1 MCRVKV
7 TKLLPFFSK
16 HDLHDPDSS
25 LLFPLCCKPN
35 MSDEPFCGLFCQTKT
50 YHAYSNKDAIKSYA
64 DLILT
69 HIFTKKLII
78 FVNDDAILN
87 VAEGY

>member
-7 TKLLPFFSK
+7 TKLLPIFRK

-25 LLFPLCCKPN
+25 LLFPQCCKPNN

-50 YHAYSNKDAIKSYA
+50 YHAYSNKDVI
-64 DLILT
+64 
-69 HIFTKKLII
+69 
-78 FVNDDAILN
+78 
-87 VAEGY
+87 